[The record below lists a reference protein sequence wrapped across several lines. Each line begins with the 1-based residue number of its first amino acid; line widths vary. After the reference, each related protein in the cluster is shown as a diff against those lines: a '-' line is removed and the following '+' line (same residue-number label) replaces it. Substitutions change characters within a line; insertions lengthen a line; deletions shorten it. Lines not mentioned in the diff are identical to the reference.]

1 MMTTV
6 LAGMIQVVRIINLIG
21 ASIYGAMAVIL
32 LVLLNS
38 PNQIFGLVTVIPAD
52 TIQVNEPV
60 VI

>member
-1 MMTTV
+1 MTTV
-6 LAGMIQVVRIINLIG
+6 LAGMIQVVRIVNLIG
-21 ASIYGAMAVIL
+21 ARIYGAMAVIL

>member
-1 MMTTV
+1 MTTV

>member
-21 ASIYGAMAVIL
+21 ARIYGAMAVIL

>member
-6 LAGMIQVVRIINLIG
+6 LAGMIQVVRIVNLIG
-21 ASIYGAMAVIL
+21 ARIYGAMAVIL

>member
-6 LAGMIQVVRIINLIG
+6 LAGMIQVVCNKNLIG
-21 ASIYGAMAVIL
+21 ARIYGAMAVIL

-38 PNQIFGLVTVIPAD
+38 PNQILGLVAVIPAD
-52 TIQVNEPV
+52 TIQVSEAV

>member
-6 LAGMIQVVRIINLIG
+6 LAGMIQVVCNKNLIG
-21 ASIYGAMAVIL
+21 ARIYGAMAVIL

-38 PNQIFGLVTVIPAD
+38 PNQILGLVAVIPAD
-52 TIQVNEPV
+52 TIQVNEAV

>member
-6 LAGMIQVVRIINLIG
+6 LAGMIQVVCNKNLIG
-21 ASIYGAMAVIL
+21 ARIYWAMAVIL

-38 PNQIFGLVTVIPAD
+38 PNQILGLVAVIPAD
-52 TIQVNEPV
+52 TIQVNEAV

>member
-6 LAGMIQVVRIINLIG
+6 LAGMIQVVCNKSLIG
-21 ASIYGAMAVIL
+21 ARIYGAMAVIL

-38 PNQIFGLVTVIPAD
+38 PNQILGLVAVIPAD
-52 TIQVNEPV
+52 TIQVNEAV

>member
-1 MMTTV
+1 MTTV

-21 ASIYGAMAVIL
+21 ARIYGAMAVIL